1 MTRWLWT
8 ALLACLL
15 ALAKLPKFRRLLDQ
29 ISVEL

>member
-15 ALAKLPKFRRLLDQ
+15 VFAGLPKFRRLLDQ
-29 ISVEL
+29 ISVE